1 MNVSDFIISGEDDFY
16 QTKEYRREREIA
28 VRDFLD
34 EHRFAPTA
42 FPEKKI
48 KVTLSA
54 RDKKFIFIMTDLETE
69 REFIHIMS
77 SAPFRKIF
85 KEYGEICDGYRNAV
99 SGGTPAQIETL
110 DMARRGLHNE
120 AADLIVEKF
129 KGKIMLNR
137 DTARKLF
144 TILYGLR

>member
-1 MNVSDFIISGEDDFY
+1 MNVSDFLISGEDDFY

-34 EHRFAPTA
+34 EHCFAPAA

-48 KVTLSA
+48 KVTLNA

-69 REFIHIMS
+69 REFIHIV
-77 SAPFRKIF
+77 SASPFRKIF

-99 SGGTPAQIETL
+99 SCGTPAQIETL

-129 KGKIMLNR
+129 KGKITLNR